1 MLLIR
6 EEKGTIW
13 PNENNVLKNE
23 KKSSL
28 YLKQILKIN
37 VKQIARLI
45 GLRRGKQRRI
55 KRNL

>member
-23 KKSSL
+23 KKSYL

>member
-45 GLRRGKQRRI
+45 GLRRGEQRRI